1 MGTLDL
7 IMVVFLT
14 LVLIGG
20 LVGFFIYNAKE
31 ENNK

>member
-14 LVLIGG
+14 LVLFGG
-20 LVGFFIYNAKE
+20 LAGFFIYNAKDE
-31 ENNK
+31 SN

>member
-7 IMVVFLT
+7 IMVGFIT

-20 LVGFFIYNAKE
+20 MVGFFIYNAK
-31 ENNK
+31 

>member
-7 IMVVFLT
+7 MMVGFIT

-20 LVGFFIYNAKE
+20 MVGFFVYNAK
-31 ENNK
+31 